1 MGRYFY
7 SGSGTKN
14 TSAQQRNIRAI
25 FAHLAKTTLFS
36 CHDTKLSSVKTSA
49 TMMKNTSRSQE
60 SSAAL
65 RRAFTWIESRYGGI
79 PIDTGPAG
87 EVIVSDK
94 LRSKDLTRLM
104 QHEATAI
111 HVKGFYDKNVAAAL
125 GKQLAND
132 ALQGKGR
139 NWKVST
145 SRGLES
151 SDVSTLGEHPPYN
164 VASASDNPSDQD
176 EYFAGVQRELQ
187 KRRSQLVDGESK
199 PQLWPLDLLRLQL
212 DEMWPAGAGLAR
224 ETDGDK
230 RPFSGGLPRI
240 MKGPSRWKKGF
251 IHVDEMG
258 PLDVKKGLFSA
269 NIYLQQPGD
278 EGTKLPDGIQI
289 WPVGIRSRWDWYRN
303 ALLLSGLS
311 SQDAEMQIR
320 LRFELGKPRTV
331 HVEPGDLVLL
341 CVQRPHAAI
350 GFQTGVRVSLQ
361 SFIQHHGLDKRLLID
376 S

>member
-1 MGRYFY
+1 
-7 SGSGTKN
+7 
-14 TSAQQRNIRAI
+14 
-25 FAHLAKTTLFS
+25 LANK
-36 CHDTKLSSVKTSA
+36 KMRA
-49 TMMKNTSRSQE
+49 TMMKNAPLSQE

-87 EVIVSDK
+87 EVIVCDK
-94 LRSKDLTRLM
+94 LHSKDLTRLM

-111 HVKGFYDKNVAAAL
+111 HVKGFYDQNAAANL
-125 GKQLAND
+125 GKQLANE
-132 ALQGKGR
+132 ASQGKGR

-164 VASASDNPSDQD
+164 VASASGDPSDQD
-176 EYFAGVQRELQ
+176 EYFVGVQRELQ
-187 KRRSQLVDGESK
+187 KRRSQQVNGK
-199 PQLWPLDLLRLQL
+199 NQPQLWPLDLLRLQL
-212 DEMWPAGAGLAR
+212 DELWPAGAGLAR
-224 ETDGDK
+224 ETNGDK
-230 RPFSGGLPRI
+230 RHFSGGLPRV
-240 MKGPSRWKKGF
+240 MKGPTRWKRGF

-258 PLDVKKGLFSA
+258 PLDFKKGLFSA

-278 EGTKLPDGIQI
+278 EGSKSPDGIHI

-320 LRFELGKPRTV
+320 LRYELGEPRTL
-331 HVEPGDLVLL
+331 HVEAGDLILL

-350 GFQTGVRVSLQ
+350 GFQTGIRVSLQ
-361 SFIQHHGLDKRLLID
+361 SFIQHQGLDNRLLID